1 MFNLTGTKSTFF
13 MLTMF
18 MHVPMSLNVSKGKFV
33 DEFRSYFK
41 FIWTIC
47 VHALT
52 LKSNGE
58 FVLIF

>member
-1 MFNLTGTKSTFF
+1 MFNFNWHQIYFF
-13 MLTMF
+13 ILVMF